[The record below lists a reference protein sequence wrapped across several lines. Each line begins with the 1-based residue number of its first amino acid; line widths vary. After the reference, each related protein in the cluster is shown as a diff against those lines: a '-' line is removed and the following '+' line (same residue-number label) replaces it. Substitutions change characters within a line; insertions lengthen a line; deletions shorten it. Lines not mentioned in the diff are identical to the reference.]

1 MAPIGKFSGINK
13 TSFGKIDDIL
23 AVNIAGIDNTSLALD
38 PGVTV
43 LKRYTFENETTN
55 GGTGEAN
62 GWVPTAE
69 SPLGLPNNTYAWYN
83 TLINGLNDNYTTNYE
98 FGGAVGT
105 KKFIKWN
112 CNSGQTNSSYTGPG
126 TGGANNTL
134 LPTQGDDQQTLT
146 QQANSKYLYA
156 ETSNSSVTDK
166 AFFCYLLFG
175 NITSQMSDT
184 NNDLKLEF
192 YVHAASSTS
201 NATYGNRI
209 GSLYLRGRSMDALD
223 YAGYGGSPTSSTTF
237 NIGGFSGTYL
247 NSFFPNSTSG
257 GDGTDP
263 WYRITLDINDFKEA
277 ELADATVF
285 NHVIYFIYTY
295 ANLYYGDLCI
305 DNVSLLE
312 VPA

>member
-1 MAPIGKFSGINK
+1 MAPIGKFSGVNK
-13 TSFGKIDDIL
+13 TSFGKIDNIL

-55 GGTGEAN
+55 SGNGEAN

-69 SPLGLPNNTYAWYN
+69 SPLGIPGLDYAWYN
-83 TLINGLNDNYTTNYE
+83 TLLNGSNDNYTTDYA

-112 CNSGQTNSSYTGPG
+112 CNSGQTPSSYTGPN

-134 LPTQGDDQQTLT
+134 LPTQEADQQTLT
-146 QQANSKYLYA
+146 QQADSKYLYA
-156 ETSNSSVTDK
+156 ETSNSNVTDK

-175 NITSQMSDT
+175 DITSQMSNT

-192 YVHAASSTS
+192 YIHAASST
-201 NATYGNRI
+201 ATANGNRI
-209 GSLYLRGRSMDALD
+209 GTLYLRGRSMDLVD
-223 YAGYGGSPTSSTTF
+223 FAGFVGSPTSNTTF
-237 NIGGFSGTYL
+237 NIAGFPGTYL
-247 NSFFPNSTSG
+247 NSFFPNSTNT

-263 WYRITLDINDFKEA
+263 WYRITIDINDFKEA
-277 ELADATVF
+277 ELADGSVSYHA
-285 NHVIYFIYTY
+285 IYFIYTY

-312 VPA
+312 VPV